1 MSANG
6 YSSQMSAALGKIQT
20 LTAELAEI
28 RKAHEALVLENA
40 SLQLAIHDLSGLR
53 RENAKLKAD
62 IQVAISDIRKIV
74 DSL

>member
-1 MSANG
+1 
-6 YSSQMSAALGKIQT
+6 MSAALGKIQT

-53 RENAKLKAD
+53 RENARLRAN
-62 IQVAISDIRKIV
+62 IQSVIDGINKV
-74 DSL
+74 LQP

>member
-53 RENAKLKAD
+53 RENARLRAN
-62 IQVAISDIRKIV
+62 IQSVIDGINKV
-74 DSL
+74 LQP

>member
-6 YSSQMSAALGKIQT
+6 YASQMNAALSKIQT
-20 LTAELAEI
+20 LTAELAEL
-28 RKAHEALVLENA
+28 RKEHETLVLENA
-40 SLQLAIHDLSGLR
+40 SLQLAIDDLSGLR

-62 IQVAISDIRKIV
+62 IQVAISEIRKIV

>member
-6 YSSQMSAALGKIQT
+6 YASQMNTALGQIKL
-20 LTAELAEI
+20 LTAELAKL
-28 RKAHEALVLENA
+28 RKEHETLVLENA
-40 SLQLAIHDLSGLR
+40 SLQLAIDDLSGLR

-62 IQVAISDIRKIV
+62 IQVAISEIRKIV